1 MKDSL
6 TIASGRG
13 AGCPC
18 RTSRLGPTQLI
29 FQPPQ
34 GRIGTCSDKG
44 LSSLGNEKDSRPT
57 AGFSSVIGWTRRTG
71 RAVVKKEKEA
81 AVETVQQVLNFVNG
95 GWHKSQAGEVLGVT
109 NPATAEEIAQVPL
122 SPADEVDRA
131 VIGAAHAFR
140 EWRRT
145 PSTQR
150 VQYLYQLKRLL
161 EQNLD
166 EMAAIVTR
174 ECGKTLLEARG
185 EVQRGIENVEVACGI
200 PSLIQGYNSED
211 IAPGIDEMMIRQPVG
226 IFAAITPFNFPAMI
240 PLWFIP
246 YAIACGNCIILKP
259 SEKVP
264 LTAQKILELVEQT
277 GLPKGVL
284 QLVNGS
290 KGTVDAILDHPLIAG
305 VSFVGSTPVAKYI
318 YGRAAAEGKRVQCQ
332 GGAKNPL
339 FVLPDA
345 DMEATARIIGESAF
359 GCAGQRC
366 LAGSLVATVG
376 SAHKPFREAISDIAR
391 SRRVGFGL
399 DEGVEMGPV
408 ISSESKDRIENL
420 VSRGAQ
426 EGANLAVDGRHPD
439 VPGYEQGYFV
449 GPTILSDVQT
459 GSSLLST
466 EIFGPVL
473 TLLPFERVDDA
484 IEFVNRG
491 RYGNMACL
499 FTSSGAA
506 ARKFRYEVEAGNIG
520 INIGVA
526 APVASFPFSGWKDS
540 FFGDLHGQ
548 GRDAIEFYTHKKVVI
563 ERWP

>member
-1 MKDSL
+1 ME
-6 TIASGRG
+6 
-13 AGCPC
+13 
-18 RTSRLGPTQLI
+18 
-29 FQPPQ
+29 
-34 GRIGTCSDKG
+34 
-44 LSSLGNEKDSRPT
+44 N
-57 AGFSSVIGWTRRTG
+57 VH
-71 RAVVKKEKEA
+71 
-81 AVETVQQVLNFVNG
+81 QVLNFING
-95 GWHKSQAGEVLGVT
+95 SWHKSYAGEVLSVI
-109 NPATAEEIAQVPL
+109 NPATAEEIASVPL
-122 SPADEVDRA
+122 SPAAEVDRA
-131 VIGAAHAFR
+131 VAGAAQAFR

-145 PSTQR
+145 PSVQR
-150 VQYLYQLKRLL
+150 VQYLFKLKRLL

-166 EMAAIVTR
+166 EMAALTTR
-174 ECGKTLLEARG
+174 ECGKTLQEAKG
-185 EVQRGIENVEVACGI
+185 ELQRGIENVEVACGI
-200 PSLIQGYNSED
+200 PSLLQGYNSED

-240 PLWFIP
+240 PLWFVP

-290 KGTVDAILDHPLIAG
+290 KETVDAILDHPRIAG
-305 VSFVGSTPVAKYI
+305 ISFVGSTPVAKYI
-318 YGRAAAEGKRVQCQ
+318 YGRAAAQGKRVQCQ

-345 DMEATARIIGESAF
+345 DMEGTARIIGESAF

-376 SAHKPFREAISDIAR
+376 SAHEPFQEAISDIAR
-391 SRRVGFGL
+391 SWRVGFGL
-399 DEGVEMGPV
+399 DEGIEMGPV
-408 ISSESKDRIENL
+408 ISSESKSRIENL
-420 VSRGAQ
+420 VSQGAQ
-426 EGANLAVDGRHPD
+426 EGASLAVDGRHPN
-439 VPGYEQGYFV
+439 VPGYEKGYFV

-473 TLLPFERVDDA
+473 TLLPFGRVDDA
-484 IEFVNRG
+484 IKFVNQG